1 MYFLRFFFEYSPKYK
16 REQFIE
22 KIAFSV
28 IFISSNNPLDLFEQF
43 IESINKNP
51 IPRI

>member
-1 MYFLRFFFEYSPKYK
+1 MYFLGIFFEYSPKYK

-28 IFISSNNPLDLFEQF
+28 IFISSKNLDLFEQF